1 MNNMKLFPKLFIQS
15 FSALLLIVG
24 LVHVLVFLI
33 FPKTYLEDRK
43 EEIHSKADTIAHSL
57 NGKSLSYVK
66 ETLDFYSK
74 NSEIK
79 VALKGDEERNAVQIE
94 QGLDIDSSS
103 THNSVIIEE
112 RNITLE
118 KGQSRTV
125 QFISTTDMQR
135 DARDLSFKFLPLSL
149 LVSWIGAMLV
159 ALLYAKVIKHNIEEI
174 KHVTDNMMALDKT
187 AMLKVT
193 TNDEVGALKAQI
205 NALYA
210 TLLRTIDDLELKNRE
225 ILKLEQ
231 LKYDFFRGASHE
243 LKTPLASLKIIL
255 ENMQYNIGKYK
266 DRDMYIA
273 RCITITDELSHNISQ
288 ILSLSSL
295 EHLKHDEAHIP
306 LNQAVTNVVSKYQ
319 LMIQQKRLT
328 INNTL
333 AQEEIYI
340 GTTALNIILS
350 NLISNAVKYTDDEG
364 DINIGVIEGWFYIEN
379 TYSRREMLDIDSIFE
394 VKFDLNKETSNGL
407 GLYII
412 SNLLD
417 NYNKCYQLKASA
429 IGFIFKI
436 KLDNSSI

>member
-15 FSALLLIVG
+15 FSTLLLIVG

-225 ILKLEQ
+225 ILELEQ

-255 ENMQYNIGKYK
+255 ENMQYNIGRYK

-295 EHLKHDEAHIP
+295 EHLKHDEALII
-306 LNQAVTNVVSKYQ
+306 LNNAALDVLQKYK
-319 LMIQQKRLT
+319 LIIQQKHLT
-328 INNTL
+328 INNSLTNE
-333 AQEEIYI
+333 QMYI
-340 GTTALNIILS
+340 GTTALQIILS
-350 NLISNAVKYTDDEG
+350 NIIGNAVKYTEEG
-364 DINIGVIEGWFYIEN
+364 GRINIGVKDGWFYIEN
-379 TYSRREMLDIDSIFE
+379 TFQEKKLLDINKIFD

-407 GLYII
+407 GLYIV

-417 NYNKCYQLKASA
+417 NYNKYYTFEESA
-429 IGFIFKI
+429 IGMIFKI
-436 KLDNSSI
+436 KL